1 MSVVVQEC
9 ELGLEIHHGI
19 VHAWSTGRLEVARFR
34 LRLIGQAWSAFLAAG
49 ALLLENLPSASTVV
63 QHQFGKISGKDAGEN
78 IMTTLIVHC
87 PNAACGR
94 VSHLGVDPLGRIFRC
109 PRCLTKLPAAPA
121 TAGDAR
127 WTAVLGPPRPSLV
140 GSNLRFATSRQW
152 NEALP
157 SRVQESPVRSLM
169 GFESGEFLI
178 GAVDFDRENHQSSY
192 LGLDSDESSEVV
204 LEAFVSDSRSLSR
217 CSAAVKS
224 STSMAP
230 SVRSETA
237 IANTDQRLPKSGTL
251 GRFRIGEILGEGQHA
266 TVYCAYDPVLERDVA
281 LKVPRQGV
289 IRSAK
294 GLERFLGEAK
304 ALARLRHPQ
313 IVPVYEAGC
322 AGGRHYMAMALI
334 QGSSLAQQMAERPFE
349 VERTAEIV
357 AELAEALGYA
367 HSQGVVHRDVKPA
380 NIRLDG
386 QGVVFVMDFSIAY
399 RPDSG
404 EMPLPPGVILG
415 TPAYVAPEQAQGG
428 QTDVLPA
435 SDQYSLGAVFYELLS
450 GQPPF
455 SGPPSYGLFHTS
467 HHDPPA
473 LHTIAPRVP
482 RALAAICQKAL
493 AKKPEHRYSS
503 CGDFAKDLRS
513 WLRGEAPLACRRRR
527 RWARLGR

>member
-1 MSVVVQEC
+1 VFVQHC
-9 ELGLEIHHGI
+9 KLDLEIHHGI
-19 VHAWSTGRLEVARFR
+19 VHAWSTGCLDVARFR
-34 LRLIGQAWSAFLAAG
+34 LRLFGEVQGVFSEAEISFEN
-49 ALLLENLPSASTVV
+49 LLLASKVV
-63 QHQFGKISGKDAGEN
+63 RHQFGEISGKDAGET

-109 PRCLTKLPAAPA
+109 PRCLTKLPSAPA
-121 TAGDAR
+121 TAGDSR
-127 WTAVLGPPRPSLV
+127 WTAVLGPPRPSLA
-140 GSNLRFATSRQW
+140 GSSFKFTPARRW
-152 NEALP
+152 NEAGSVEAQELP
-157 SRVQESPVRSLM
+157 ARSLM
-169 GFESGEFLI
+169 GFESGEVLI
-178 GAVDFDRENHQSSY
+178 DAVDFDRENFESSY
-192 LGLDSDESSEVV
+192 VALNSDDSSEVV
-204 LEAFVSDSRSLSR
+204 LGPFVSDSRSLSR
-217 CSAAVKS
+217 CSAAIKS
-224 STSMAP
+224 SVSMAP
-230 SVRSETA
+230 SVRSEA
-237 IANTDQRLPKSGTL
+237 AAANTDQIVPNSGTL

-289 IRSAK
+289 IRSTK

-334 QGSSLAQQMAERPFE
+334 KGSSLAERMAEGRFD
-349 VERTAEIV
+349 VLRATEIV

-380 NIRLDG
+380 NIRLDA
-386 QGVVFVMDFSIAY
+386 QGVVYVMDFSIAY

-404 EMPLPPGVILG
+404 EIPLPPGVILG

-455 SGPPSYGLFHTS
+455 CGPPSYVIFHTI

-482 RALAAICQKAL
+482 RALEAICQKAL
-493 AKKPEHRYSS
+493 AKRPEHRYAS
-503 CGDFAKDLRS
+503 CGDFARDLRC
-513 WLRGEAPLACRRRR
+513 WIRGEAPLACRRRR
-527 RWARLGR
+527 WARLGR

>member
-1 MSVVVQEC
+1 
-9 ELGLEIHHGI
+9 
-19 VHAWSTGRLEVARFR
+19 
-34 LRLIGQAWSAFLAAG
+34 
-49 ALLLENLPSASTVV
+49 
-63 QHQFGKISGKDAGEN
+63 
-78 IMTTLIVHC
+78 MTTLIVHC

-109 PRCLTKLPAAPA
+109 PRCLTKLPTAPS

-140 GSNLRFATSRQW
+140 GSNFRLATSRRC
-152 NEALP
+152 NEASP
-157 SRVQESPVRSLM
+157 STAQEFPARSLM
-169 GFESGEFLI
+169 GLESGEVLI
-178 GAVDFDRENHQSSY
+178 DAVDFDRENHQSSC

-217 CSAAVKS
+217 YSTAVKS
-224 STSMAP
+224 SASMAP

-237 IANTDQRLPKSGTL
+237 IASTDQRLPKSGTL

-349 VERTAEIV
+349 VQRAAEIV

-455 SGPPSYGLFHTS
+455 TGPPSYVLFHTI

-493 AKKPEHRYSS
+493 AKKPEHRYST

-513 WLRGEAPLACRRRR
+513 WLRGEAPLACRRGR